1 MVESAKQADRTT
13 SSISGN
19 GIGPVGPALFILGG
33 TPEVTTPPMSLVLD
47 ILIFAVA
54 WTHVLLSPYT
64 KVEESFNL
72 HAIHDLLFYGGH
84 PDALQKVRN
93 GLVILSRHLI
103 RPILFP
109 SLTIKSFLE
118 PYPAHL
124 WIA

>member
-1 MVESAKQADRTT
+1 
-13 SSISGN
+13 
-19 GIGPVGPALFILGG
+19 
-33 TPEVTTPPMSLVLD
+33 MSLVLD
-47 ILIFAVA
+47 ILIFAVT
-54 WTHVLLSPYT
+54 WTHVLLAPYT

-93 GLVILSRHLI
+93 GRVILSRLQVVLI

-109 SLTIKSFLE
+109 SLTIKSFPE

-124 WIA
+124 LVA